1 MGKFN
6 FRAIKSN
13 ISSFYSRKDGKA
25 FVNSVLL
32 SALLILFSYGFQ
44 YYYVVNYLAKI
55 DVSQFQKLLSEKEM
69 MATQTLM
76 KIKENILRG
85 GVESLHHNKDLY
97 DQSSEDLVY
106 HIYKG
111 DELLFWSSKSMAVDN
126 ISDFEFKR
134 RFFYRVENA
143 YALVIQSFYREYCCV
158 CFIKIKDIVPL
169 RKNEVAS
176 FAKGFNL
183 PGNIAISADNDPY
196 FLPIYSSDGQYL
208 FSIQDASLSHKNYPL
223 YVGVVILWSL
233 TLISLI
239 FLSYYFIQ
247 LNIGTSRVGKILKG
261 VFLFLLWGLIL
272 KFALYDRQPYAIFS
286 VGWLASVKFDG
297 VEFMPSLAYLFFYT
311 LFFYTIFSKYLDF
324 FHFSKSYQ

>member
-6 FRAIKSN
+6 FKAIKSS

-32 SALLILFSYGFQ
+32 SALLILFAYGFQ

-55 DVSQFQKLLSEKEM
+55 DVAQFQKVLSEKEM
-69 MATQTLM
+69 MATQMLM
-76 KIKENILRG
+76 KIKEDILRG

-143 YALVIQSFYREYCCV
+143 YALVIQSF
-158 CFIKIKDIVPL
+158 
-169 RKNEVAS
+169 
-176 FAKGFNL
+176 
-183 PGNIAISADNDPY
+183 
-196 FLPIYSSDGQYL
+196 
-208 FSIQDASLSHKNYPL
+208 
-223 YVGVVILWSL
+223 
-233 TLISLI
+233 
-239 FLSYYFIQ
+239 
-247 LNIGTSRVGKILKG
+247 
-261 VFLFLLWGLIL
+261 
-272 KFALYDRQPYAIFS
+272 
-286 VGWLASVKFDG
+286 
-297 VEFMPSLAYLFFYT
+297 
-311 LFFYTIFSKYLDF
+311 
-324 FHFSKSYQ
+324 